1 MKIEQALK
9 QSKAKYKAIVEEQ
22 TELICRY
29 RQDSTISFV
38 NDAYCRYFD
47 LDKSELIDREFAPL
61 VYDEDRDQVAQMISS
76 MNQTNPTV
84 TIEHRVWVKGKLR
97 WNQWNNRII
106 CDITGEDCEYQAVGR
121 DITSLKEI
129 EIRLR
134 ESEEKFRRAFEDAA
148 TGEALVTPDGK
159 LLQVNRSLCEMLGY
173 DETELLG
180 KTFQELTH
188 PDDLNLDLDNVQQ
201 MLAGEI
207 RSYQMEKRYFH
218 HRGYVV
224 WVLLS
229 VSLVRDIDGKP
240 IYFISQVQDID
251 RRKRA
256 ETELNALVS
265 ELERSNQELDE
276 FATVVSHD
284 LTSPLRKQ
292 LILIDLVREEYGDV
306 LAEAGKDYLTKIVG
320 YNLRMKNLVDSLLT
334 YARVTTKAEPF
345 VRVAL
350 NEVISD
356 VLYNL
361 EPEIAQ
367 AQATLEVGDLP
378 TIKGD
383 RLQLNQ
389 LFLNLL
395 QNALKFNSCDRLP
408 QIKIEYHLEGDRHQ
422 IAIVDNGI
430 GFEPEQQLKI
440 FIPFHRLHG
449 QSKYNGTGLGLA
461 ICTKIVHRHQGII
474 TAASQPNKGTTFT
487 ISLPSNSL

>member
-1 MKIEQALK
+1 M
-9 QSKAKYKAIVEEQ
+9 
-22 TELICRY
+22 
-29 RQDSTISFV
+29 
-38 NDAYCRYFD
+38 
-47 LDKSELIDREFAPL
+47 
-61 VYDEDRDQVAQMISS
+61 
-76 MNQTNPTV
+76 
-84 TIEHRVWVKGKLR
+84 
-97 WNQWNNRII
+97 
-106 CDITGEDCEYQAVGR
+106 
-121 DITSLKEI
+121 
-129 EIRLR
+129 
-134 ESEEKFRRAFEDAA
+134 
-148 TGEALVTPDGK
+148 
-159 LLQVNRSLCEMLGY
+159 
-173 DETELLG
+173 
-180 KTFQELTH
+180 
-188 PDDLNLDLDNVQQ
+188 
-201 MLAGEI
+201 
-207 RSYQMEKRYFH
+207 
-218 HRGYVV
+218 
-224 WVLLS
+224 
-229 VSLVRDIDGKP
+229 
-240 IYFISQVQDID
+240 
-251 RRKRA
+251 
-256 ETELNALVS
+256 
-265 ELERSNQELDE
+265 
-276 FATVVSHD
+276 
-284 LTSPLRKQ
+284 
-292 LILIDLVREEYGDV
+292 
-306 LAEAGKDYLTKIVG
+306 AEAGKDYLTKIVG

-395 QNALKFNSCDRLP
+395 QNALKFHSCDRLP